1 VYANRPTAVL
11 LPAPSL
17 AEPDIVRRFL
27 AFAQSAGPEKR
38 AEAASA
44 LARAYLH
51 SELTGPLCAEAEM
64 AMMALL
70 DDPWPLVRR
79 ALADALGGG
88 ADAPRPLI
96 LALASDQ
103 SDVAA
108 AVLSRSPVLTD
119 DDLVDCVAIGDVVAQ
134 SALARRPDLLPG
146 AIAALAEIGHRD
158 ALLVLIGNREVGLS
172 GGVLSRILARFGAD
186 AEVCQ
191 ALLERPSLPAGLR
204 AQIAVSTCVEQ
215 SPGASLAPCRRSGE
229 GGSRRFRPRRDRI
242 GSARAAAA
250 QSRLLPGQ

>member
-1 VYANRPTAVL
+1 MYANRPTAVL

-17 AEPDIVRRFL
+17 AKPDIVRRFL

-51 SELTGPLCAEAEM
+51 SELTVPRCAEAEM
-64 AMMALL
+64 AIMALL

-79 ALADALGGG
+79 ALADALGGA

-108 AVLSRSPVLTD
+108 AVLGRSPVLTD
-119 DDLVDCVAIGDVVAQ
+119 ADLVDCVAIGDVAQ

-146 AIAALAEIGHRD
+146 AIAARAEIGHRD
-158 ALLVLIGNREVGLS
+158 AILVLIGNREVGLA
-172 GGVLSRILARFGAD
+172 GGVLSRILVRFGAD
-186 AEVCQ
+186 AEVRQ

-204 AQIAVSTCVEQ
+204 AQIAV
-215 SPGASLAPCRRSGE
+215 
-229 GGSRRFRPRRDRI
+229 
-242 GSARAAAA
+242 
-250 QSRLLPGQ
+250 